1 MAENFV
7 HLHNH
12 TEYSMLDGAAKIDDL
27 FARTEELGMPAVA
40 MTDHGFLFGAYEFWK
55 TAQNYD
61 VKPIIGLEAYL
72 TPGTHRSERRRV
84 RWGEGSVGEK
94 DVSGGGAYTHMTMW
108 ARNTD
113 WFVHSHEVRVLVQQR
128 QVLHWFH
135 LNLAQVNGIGFI
147 DGDLSAFGKPL

>member
-1 MAENFV
+1 MVENFV

-12 TEYSMLDGAAKIDDL
+12 TEYSMLDGAAKIDDM

-72 TPGTHRSERRRV
+72 TPGTHRSERKRV

-94 DVSGGGAYTHMTMW
+94 DVRRRCLHPYDDVGAEHRGYAQPLPARLASLHGG
-108 ARNTD
+108 
-113 WFVHSHEVRVLVQQR
+113 
-128 QVLHWFH
+128 H
-135 LNLAQVNGIGFI
+135 LL
-147 DGDLSAFGKPL
+147 